1 MALKKGQERGKL
13 SIIVPVF
20 NEALALRSS
29 AERLFAAPCQVERE
43 FIFVN
48 DGSLDE
54 SLAILTELRE
64 LHELRIV
71 DLGRNQGKG
80 SAVRSG
86 IQQATGDWILVQDAD
101 LEYDPLDIP
110 RLLKPILAGRA
121 DVVYGS
127 RFKRS
132 GTQVHRTF
140 HYSVNRFLTFLSNL
154 LSGIYL
160 TDMETCYKVF
170 PLDLV
175 RNMNLI
181 SRRFGIEVE
190 LTAYLARTSA
200 RITELPIRY
209 APRGRLQGKK
219 IRWTDG
225 LAALYHLLRFNFRPT
240 RACFHDL
247 PERYR

>member
-1 MALKKGQERGKL
+1 M

-20 NEALALRSS
+20 NEAPALRRS
-29 AERLFAAPCQVERE
+29 AERLFAAPCPVERE
-43 FIFVN
+43 FVFVN
-48 DGSLDE
+48 DGSSDE
-54 SLAILTELRE
+54 SLAILAELQE
-64 LHELRIV
+64 AHQVRII
-71 DLGRNQGKG
+71 DLGSNQGKG

-86 IQQATGDWILVQDAD
+86 IDNASGDWILVQDAD
-101 LEYDPLDIP
+101 LEYDPCDIP
-110 RLLKPILAGRA
+110 RLLKPILDGRA

-140 HYSVNRFLTFLSNL
+140 HYSVNRVLTFLSNL

-160 TDMETCYKVF
+160 TDMETCYKIF
-170 PLDLV
+170 PRDLV
-175 RNMNLI
+175 QSMNLT
-181 SRRFGIEVE
+181 SKRFGIEVE
-190 LTAYLARTSA
+190 VTAYLARTSA
-200 RITELPIRY
+200 RISELPIRY

-225 LAALYHLLRFNFRPT
+225 LAALYHLVRFNFRSD
-240 RACFHDL
+240 RACFTNL